1 MLELYGYWRSQAAY
15 RVRIAMSL
23 KGLEWREHLVD
34 LLKGEQFA
42 GAVAEHNPHH
52 AVPVLIDGSAS
63 GRPGAGPDA
72 PRILTQSLAIIDYLD
87 DLHPNPPLLPVDA
100 YERAKVRAFSLIA
113 IADSH
118 PLVVPRVRK
127 RLAEQLKA
135 SPADVTAW
143 NNHWQTL
150 ASAAMEKTLAERTRQ
165 TPFCFGDEPGLADM
179 TAKMAKALDLPQV
192 KVHVYEIPAVNGLAA
207 YRSQTMRLDNNAS
220 TFELQSQVTGLSY
233 PRRAKK

>member
-15 RVRIAMSL
+15 RVRIAMAL
-23 KGLEWREHLVD
+23 KGLQWCEHLVD

-52 AVPVLIDGSAS
+52 AVPVLIDRSYTGRSGAS
-63 GRPGAGPDA
+63 PDA
-72 PRILTQSLAIIDYLD
+72 PRVLTQSLAIIDYLND
-87 DLHPNPPLLPVDA
+87 IHPEPPLVPADP

-127 RLAEQLKA
+127 RLADQFKA
-135 SPADVTAW
+135 PAAEVTAW

-150 ASAAMEKTLAERTRQ
+150 ASASMEKVLSERTQQ
-165 TPFCFGDEPGLADM
+165 TPFCFGDRPGLAD
-179 TAKMAKALDLPQV
+179 
-192 KVHVYEIPAVNGLAA
+192 ICLAA
-207 YRSQTMRLDNNAS
+207 HVAGCQNSETPFEQFGLLTGINTRCHQLDAFSANHPW
-220 TFELQSQVTGLSY
+220 VIRDRG
-233 PRRAKK
+233 PRH

>member
-23 KGLEWREHLVD
+23 KALDWREHLVD

-63 GRPGAGPDA
+63 GGTGTAADA
-72 PRILTQSLAIIDYLD
+72 PRILTQSLAIIEYLN
-87 DLHPNPPLLPVDA
+87 DLHPNPPLLPSDP
-100 YERAKVRAFSLIA
+100 YERAKVRAFALIA
-113 IADSH
+113 VADSH

-127 RLAEQLKA
+127 RLADQLEA

-150 ASAAMEKTLAERTRQ
+150 ASAAMEKTLSERARP
-165 TPFCFGDEPGLADM
+165 TPFCFGDAPGLAD
-179 TAKMAKALDLPQV
+179 
-192 KVHVYEIPAVNGLAA
+192 ICLAA
-207 YRSQTMRLDNNAS
+207 HVAGCQNSETPFEQFRLVTEINARCHTLAAFS
-220 TFELQSQVTGLSY
+220 ANHPWVIRDKG
-233 PRRAKK
+233 PRK